1 MKISFSSTLHTE
13 QKLSWSILLLIS
25 VVILSIVPN
34 ILEASPAP
42 QSNETVHGKYITF
55 LFILCMSTKHI
66 VQNGLRN

>member
-13 QKLSWSILLLIS
+13 QKHSWSILLLIS

-42 QSNETVHGKYITF
+42 QSNETVHGK
-55 LFILCMSTKHI
+55 
-66 VQNGLRN
+66 